1 MLVLGWEAGSGG
13 GEGLGRSSATGLVKG
28 PPVPDD
34 LGVPGAADHHAWAER
49 SLPGLPCLCP
59 LTPSGWFGFCLQIFD
74 AVEGQRSPARMGET
88 HFSSQF
94 SGYGVFSDVGEV
106 HVDLRVP
113 GQLEGSGNIDV
124 GMGKGAEIK
133 GKECR

>member
-1 MLVLGWEAGSGG
+1 M
-13 GEGLGRSSATGLVKG
+13 
-28 PPVPDD
+28 
-34 LGVPGAADHHAWAER
+34 
-49 SLPGLPCLCP
+49 
-59 LTPSGWFGFCLQIFD
+59 
-74 AVEGQRSPARMGET
+74 EGQRSPARIGET

-133 GKECR
+133 GKEC